1 MNPLVQKGVTFYD
14 RFAHAANHLQ
24 SLGLLVI
31 RLAWGW
37 ELLESGHGHLS
48 DVAGTAKNFADW
60 GIPFPT
66 ANVYISGTTEM
77 VGGVLI
83 MLGLFSR
90 FISIPLF
97 INFCVAYL
105 TASRDKVTH
114 FFSQDVSNIIDDSA
128 FPFLVMSLLIL
139 AFGAGKFS
147 VDYLIA
153 RFVLHHPPEGE
164 THGFPVATR

>member
-14 RFAHAANHLQ
+14 RFAHMANHLQ
-24 SLGLLVI
+24 SFGLLVI

-37 ELLESGHGHLS
+37 ESFESGRGHLQHVF
-48 DVAGTAKNFADW
+48 DTADFFRSLH
-60 GIPFPT
+60 IPFPV

-77 VGGVLI
+77 VGGILL

-90 FISIPLF
+90 FISIPLLF
-97 INFCVAYL
+97 NFAVTYL
-105 TASRDKVTH
+105 TDARGAVQHLFTDPDK
-114 FFSQDVSNIIDDSA
+114 FIDYTA
-128 FPFLVMSLLIL
+128 FPFLVTALLIL

-153 RFVLHHPPEGE
+153 RFVLHHPSEGE
-164 THGFPVATR
+164 LPGFPVATR